1 MHLTTRIL
9 AAAEEGQAT
18 GWGSKA
24 PIIPHP
30 GELIFG
36 IIAIAI
42 LYFVVKSKVVPR
54 LEAMYAERTA
64 AIEGQIEQAD
74 KAQAEA
80 QQALEQYRAQLAES
94 REEASRIREE
104 ARAEG
109 AQILAELREK
119 AQSDSA
125 RLIEQAHTQ
134 IAAERQQALVTLRA
148 EVGTLAT
155 QLASKVVGE
164 SLEDEARQRRTVE
177 RFLAELEAGEVEVQ
191 RPAAAGSTAVGVGG
205 DA

>member
-1 MHLTTRIL
+1 M
-9 AAAEEGQAT
+9 
-18 GWGSKA
+18 
-24 PIIPHP
+24 
-30 GELIFG
+30 
-36 IIAIAI
+36 
-42 LYFVVKSKVVPR
+42 KSKVVPR

-80 QQALEQYRAQLAES
+80 QQALEQYRAQAAES

-109 AQILAELREK
+109 AQILAEPAGEGAVRLGAADR
-119 AQSDSA
+119 AGPHADRRRAPAGAGDAAGRGRHAGHPGSRRRSSA
-125 RLIEQAHTQ
+125 SRSRT
-134 IAAERQQALVTLRA
+134 
-148 EVGTLAT
+148 
-155 QLASKVVGE
+155 
-164 SLEDEARQRRTVE
+164 RRVSVAPSSGSSP
-177 RFLAELEAGEVEVQ
+177 RLEAGEVEVQ